1 MSHIQQVLDKEH
13 QESRITQPL
22 VSEPITVLIVISEAI
37 EEEQLNGEAETAVIE
52 GEVIEIPMP
61 KIPIYKRPVPL
72 KWMIFIATSMLLISI
87 LVMLFALPLL
97 TTSATVLIVPD
108 EKTVTANVTFRL
120 ANAHILAPLTLSQ
133 AKTIPTTGTGHQDA
147 TQARGT
153 VTFYNAAPFPQSIDA
168 GTLLIGTDG
177 VHVVT
182 DETAII
188 PAGNAPIEGQVTI
201 WGHAINA
208 GSQGNIAAFD
218 ISEECCRDYVF
229 VKNLS
234 AFTGGMDARDYK
246 MVRQD
251 DVDTASSMLK
261 TSLVQRIQNSF
272 TSQLLPDEAL
282 TPPLCSQK
290 MTADHAVGQ
299 VGATVTVTIT
309 DTCTATAY
317 NVKAFTVQLR
327 NAFVALSTHRIGTG
341 YAVKGNLQTSLGNT
355 TVHSGVVTITARC
368 TGNLVYQFS
377 KLEKGTI
384 ARLIAGK
391 DRLQAVS
398 ILSHIRGVDQATI
411 NISRQGASLPTDTT
425 HLSIVVLMR
434 GS

>member
-108 EKTVTANVTFRL
+108 KKTVTANVTFRL

-153 VTFYNAAPFPQSIDA
+153 VTFYNAAPFPQSID
-168 GTLLIGTDG
+168 
-177 VHVVT
+177 
-182 DETAII
+182 
-188 PAGNAPIEGQVTI
+188 
-201 WGHAINA
+201 A

-425 HLSIVVLMR
+425 HISIVVLMR

>member
-153 VTFYNAAPFPQSIDA
+153 VTFYNAAPFPQSID
-168 GTLLIGTDG
+168 
-177 VHVVT
+177 
-182 DETAII
+182 
-188 PAGNAPIEGQVTI
+188 
-201 WGHAINA
+201 A